1 MKQVGLSTGLAILVL
16 ATHSSAGSL
25 DPTTPVEITLPFA
38 TTVNNGESTLGT
50 DYGNV
55 PAPYNNCAADDQ
67 NIWYTFNSGTST
79 SVDFFAIGEDTEIQ
93 IAEMPGVTNCQG
105 GDDDA
110 DPTFESLGLTPPAG
124 FGWIDITNSE
134 NYENISVT
142 PGTTYILALGHNSD
156 ENAADCIAW
165 GIKDSAD
172 TYPDWEE
179 DIVATSC
186 PTPPPPDLSR
196 GGIYGIDG
204 SGDLWAYGI
213 ASDSWSRLGR
223 TDVDNGND
231 IGIAFSEALG
241 LLLAVTEDGKLYS
254 VDPNDVTTVLI
265 GDTGLSGDIGAAVIS
280 DTLYVSVDTSNSLY
294 SVDVATASATLLGTA
309 ADTGIEALAPSK
321 TGSFLYATD
330 SSNNQGELLLDGSS
344 FSALTN
350 GGSLPGDRGLA
361 YDPVGGLLYGSDNS
375 SFDSLDPA
383 TGVETDLASPTRA
396 DDLEGIA
403 FVPARFVSGG
413 AKVPVPTLPFFGLL
427 ALTSLLGLFGL
438 RKLKK

>member
-1 MKQVGLSTGLAILVL
+1 MNQLRISTGMTMLLMAPLSL
-16 ATHSSAGSL
+16 AGSL
-25 DPTTPVEITLPFA
+25 DPTTPVEIALPFA

-50 DYGNV
+50 NYSNV
-55 PAPYNNCAADDQ
+55 PAPYDNCAADDQ

-79 SVDFFAIGEDTEIQ
+79 SVDFFAIGEDTEIR
-93 IAEMPGVTNCQG
+93 IAEMPGVANCQG
-105 GDDDA
+105 GDEDA

-124 FGWIDITNSE
+124 FELIDINNSE
-134 NYENISVT
+134 LYEDIPVT
-142 PGTTYILALGHNSD
+142 PGATYILALGHNSD
-156 ENAADCIAW
+156 ENDADCIAW

-172 TYPDWEE
+172 TYPDWED

-186 PTPPPPDLSR
+186 PPPPPPDLSR
-196 GGIYGIDG
+196 GAIYGIDS
-204 SGDLWAYGI
+204 SGDLWVYAI
-213 ASDSWSRLGR
+213 ASDSWASVGA
-223 TDVDNGND
+223 TGVDDGND
-231 IGIAFSEALG
+231 IGVAFSESLG

-254 VDPNDVTTVLI
+254 VDPNDATTVLI
-265 GDTGLSGDIGAAVIS
+265 GNTGLSGDIGAAVIS
-280 DTLYVSVDTSNSLY
+280 DTLYVSVDTTDSLY
-294 SVDVATASATLLGTA
+294 SVDVSTASATLLGTA

-321 TGSFLYATD
+321 AGSFLYATN

-361 YDPVGGLLYGSDNS
+361 YDPVGGLLYGSDSS

-383 TGVETDLASPTRA
+383 TGVETELKDFEG

-403 FVPARFVSGG
+403 FVSARGVSL
-413 AKVPVPTLPFFGLL
+413 PVPTLPFFGLL
-427 ALTSLLGLFGL
+427 ALTSLLGLCGL